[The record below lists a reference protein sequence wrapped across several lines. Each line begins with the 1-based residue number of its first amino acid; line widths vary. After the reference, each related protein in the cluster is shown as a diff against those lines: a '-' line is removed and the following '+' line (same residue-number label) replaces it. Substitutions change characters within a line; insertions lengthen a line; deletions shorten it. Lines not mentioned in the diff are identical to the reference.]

1 MIRINQLKLQIPHTE
16 EALEKKIQKTLHLKK
31 GDSFTY
37 RIHRQ
42 SLDARRK
49 PELFY
54 VYTVDVTVSN
64 ENAVL
69 KHCKGN
75 IQKVEEK
82 HYQIPSHGTE
92 ILNARPIV
100 IGSGPAGL
108 FCAYLLAL
116 EGYRPLVLERGACVE
131 ERKKDVDRF
140 WETGVLDPSSNVQF
154 GEGGAGTFSDGKLN
168 TLVKDKTGRNR
179 FVLET
184 FVKFGADENILY
196 ANKPHIG
203 TDVLIDVVSQM
214 RQEIIS
220 LGGEFCFHTQ
230 VADVDLTS
238 KTLKIVHLTE
248 NSIEEEISAGAAV
261 FAIGHSA
268 RDTFDTLQ
276 ASDSDAR
283 KIVCRRSPC
292 RTPADA
298 DRSFSIWQRSGK

>member
-92 ILNARPIV
+92 ILNARPVV

-140 WETGVLDPSSNVQF
+140 WETGVLDTSSNVQF
-154 GEGGAGTFSDGKLN
+154 GEGGAGTFSYGKFN
-168 TLVKDKTGRNR
+168 TLVKD
-179 FVLET
+179 
-184 FVKFGADENILY
+184 
-196 ANKPHIG
+196 
-203 TDVLIDVVSQM
+203 
-214 RQEIIS
+214 
-220 LGGEFCFHTQ
+220 
-230 VADVDLTS
+230 
-238 KTLKIVHLTE
+238 
-248 NSIEEEISAGAAV
+248 
-261 FAIGHSA
+261 
-268 RDTFDTLQ
+268 
-276 ASDSDAR
+276 
-283 KIVCRRSPC
+283 
-292 RTPADA
+292 
-298 DRSFSIWQRSGK
+298 

>member
-92 ILNARPIV
+92 TLNARPVV

-116 EGYRPLVLERGACVE
+116 EGYRPLVIERGACVE

-140 WETGVLDPSSNVQF
+140 WETGVLDTSSNVQF
-154 GEGGAGTFSDGKLN
+154 GEGGAGTFSD
-168 TLVKDKTGRNR
+168 
-179 FVLET
+179 
-184 FVKFGADENILY
+184 
-196 ANKPHIG
+196 AN
-203 TDVLIDVVSQM
+203 
-214 RQEIIS
+214 
-220 LGGEFCFHTQ
+220 
-230 VADVDLTS
+230 
-238 KTLKIVHLTE
+238 
-248 NSIEEEISAGAAV
+248 
-261 FAIGHSA
+261 
-268 RDTFDTLQ
+268 
-276 ASDSDAR
+276 
-283 KIVCRRSPC
+283 
-292 RTPADA
+292 
-298 DRSFSIWQRSGK
+298 

>member
-92 ILNARPIV
+92 ILNARPVV

-116 EGYRPLVLERGACVE
+116 EGYRPLILERGACVE
-131 ERKKDVDRF
+131 ERKTIF
-140 WETGVLDPSSNVQF
+140 GNV
-154 GEGGAGTFSDGKLN
+154 
-168 TLVKDKTGRNR
+168 
-179 FVLET
+179 
-184 FVKFGADENILY
+184 
-196 ANKPHIG
+196 P
-203 TDVLIDVVSQM
+203 
-214 RQEIIS
+214 
-220 LGGEFCFHTQ
+220 CFQCKGIT
-230 VADVDLTS
+230 
-238 KTLKIVHLTE
+238 
-248 NSIEEEISAGAAV
+248 
-261 FAIGHSA
+261 
-268 RDTFDTLQ
+268 
-276 ASDSDAR
+276 
-283 KIVCRRSPC
+283 
-292 RTPADA
+292 
-298 DRSFSIWQRSGK
+298 

>member
-92 ILNARPIV
+92 ILNARPVV

-168 TLVKDKTGRNR
+168 TLVKDAMGRKVAILGDMGELGENEKELHR
-179 FVLET
+179 EVGT
-184 FVKFGADENILY
+184 FAGNCGIDLLICV
-196 ANKPHIG
+196 G
-203 TDVLIDVVSQM
+203 TLAK
-214 RQEIIS
+214 EI
-220 LGGEFCFHTQ
+220 
-230 VADVDLTS
+230 
-238 KTLKIVHLTE
+238 
-248 NSIEEEISAGAAV
+248 AGAAKESSIQAEKQLEAV
-261 FAIGHSA
+261 S
-268 RDTFDTLQ
+268 FDTLEELLMHLGEQ
-276 ASDSDAR
+276 VKQGDTILVKASHFMNFG
-283 KIVCRRSPC
+283 KIVE
-292 RTPADA
+292 AL
-298 DRSFSIWQRSGK
+298 QK